1 MRNSAWL
8 SIRVAVATLILAVSL
23 AGVAVAQDAPQPIL
37 SVQFSFSNP
46 GARSLGLGGA
56 FVALADD
63 ATAAWANP
71 AGLVQITRR
80 EVSVE
85 GRHWQYSTPFVV
97 SGRVQGEPSGIGL
110 DTNPGLRTERTE
122 SDATGLAFLSFVYP
136 RDRWSVAL
144 YRHVLGNLKT
154 QGRTNGLFAGDSGC
168 CPDRFL
174 DQWSRSNLDVIS
186 YGLSGAY
193 RVTDSVS
200 LGLGLVYYDTAI
212 EIRSDFYLWDDLD
225 DPFGSSTSYLPERF
239 VVGLNLFADDRNLSY
254 TGGVLWRIN
263 SQWSLGAR
271 FRLGPEFTLRAE
283 GRVGWALDLAL
294 PPGAIIDLRVEEKVE
309 LPDNY
314 GFGVAYRSTD
324 GRLTIGFEW
333 DRVTYA
339 DALESLGVPD
349 QETDD
354 ADELR
359 LGGEWVFLRAKP
371 LLAVRAG
378 LWHDPDHQTRANE
391 RANDFNRALL
401 RPGED
406 ELHYALG
413 VGVAF
418 KNWQLD
424 GSLDLSESVDTASL
438 SAIYSF

>member
-1 MRNSAWL
+1 
-8 SIRVAVATLILAVSL
+8 
-23 AGVAVAQDAPQPIL
+23 
-37 SVQFSFSNP
+37 
-46 GARSLGLGGA
+46 
-56 FVALADD
+56 
-63 ATAAWANP
+63 
-71 AGLVQITRR
+71 
-80 EVSVE
+80 
-85 GRHWQYSTPFVV
+85 
-97 SGRVQGEPSGIGL
+97 
-110 DTNPGLRTERTE
+110 
-122 SDATGLAFLSFVYP
+122 
-136 RDRWSVAL
+136 
-144 YRHVLGNLKT
+144 
-154 QGRTNGLFAGDSGC
+154 
-168 CPDRFL
+168 
-174 DQWSRSNLDVIS
+174 VIS

-200 LGLGLVYYDTAI
+200 LGLGLVYYDSAM
-212 EIRSDFYLWDDLD
+212 EIQSDFYLWDDLD

-239 VVGLNLFADDRNLSY
+239 VAGLTLFADDRSLSY
-254 TGGVLWRIN
+254 TGGVLWRIS

-271 FRLGPEFTLRAE
+271 FRLGPELTLRAE
-283 GRVGWALDLAL
+283 SRVGSALDLAL

-339 DALESLGVPD
+339 DAHESLGIPD

-359 LGGEWVFLRAKP
+359 LGGEWVFLQAKP

-378 LWHDPDHQTRANE
+378 LWHDPDHQARANE

-401 RPGED
+401 QPGDD

-418 KNWQLD
+418 KSWQLD
-424 GSLDLSESVDTASL
+424 GSVDLSVSVDTASL